1 MGLPFCEIACLQKG
15 AWLLQCATAGW
26 LQRAVAWL
34 GAKAKRDCP
43 VRTNAGGTAS
53 PFGETRHGM
62 TGAKLSARTLGD
74 TLRPIGCVQEE
85 IRPLRCG
92 LPMERE
98 SRLGPLGQQSAGFSE
113 KGKAVQRADC
123 AAEQTRFSMGGAF

>member
-1 MGLPFCEIACLQKG
+1 MNSGVWSIESVMILLSCLISTSTQFPSGLGLDG
-15 AWLLQCATAGW
+15 
-26 LQRAVAWL
+26 
-34 GAKAKRDCP
+34 
-43 VRTNAGGTAS
+43 VR
-53 PFGETRHGM
+53 E
-62 TGAKLSARTLGD
+62 AKLSARTLGD